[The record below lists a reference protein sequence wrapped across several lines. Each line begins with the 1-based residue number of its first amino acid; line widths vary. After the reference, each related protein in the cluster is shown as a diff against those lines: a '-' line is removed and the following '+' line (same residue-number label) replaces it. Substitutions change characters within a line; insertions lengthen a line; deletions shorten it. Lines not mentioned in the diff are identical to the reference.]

1 VYPLDSTGPAA
12 FDRLAGSIV
21 QDRKEAVPV

>member
-1 VYPLDSTGPAA
+1 VYPLDSAEEAA

-21 QDRKEAVPV
+21 QDRKEAVPA